1 MKAVGFESLS
11 RYFNVISCFKS
22 NAPKTGAAGVV
33 METERQHKTDKQ
45 EAPFLA
51 AVFTV
56 FGKFSH

>member
-1 MKAVGFESLS
+1 METELNTGAAGVVMETEL
-11 RYFNVISCFKS
+11 N
-22 NAPKTGAAGVV
+22 TGAAGVV

-51 AVFTV
+51 TVFTV

>member
-1 MKAVGFESLS
+1 METELNTGAAGVVMETEL
-11 RYFNVISCFKS
+11 N
-22 NAPKTGAAGVV
+22 TGAAGVV
-33 METERQHKTDKQ
+33 METERQHKTDKR

>member
-1 MKAVGFESLS
+1 MKAVGFDHSAQ
-11 RYFNVISCFKS
+11 RCFKS